1 MGVSTQSTWG
11 LPLGSLVGMFGQAG
25 LLLATLLSLAA
36 AKSRH
41 LACKSPLAYEGTV
54 RYEGCVRFQ
63 CTKKGKRATWR
74 QSPAYD
80 KCCVNNQTLI
90 PAGNSV
96 ATLVSGDNCTR
107 TELTCALLGG
117 RPNIKAE
124 TTDTC
129 KTEIMQKI
137 DQIQNAVNTIETQA
151 INKKIAENKK
161 IILEMKEDC
170 ANGTS
175 LLLNLI
181 EDQCA
186 AQATITT
193 AIATTTSTSTTT
205 KTTTTTTT
213 TTAAGGLVITG
224 GWETDQSVK
233 SVE

>member
-63 CTKKGKRATWR
+63 CTKKGRRATWR

-107 TELTCALLGG
+107 TELSCHLLGG

-129 KTEIMQKI
+129 KTELMQKI
-137 DQIQNAVNTIETQA
+137 DQIQNAVNTQCTS
-151 INKKIAENKK
+151 
-161 IILEMKEDC
+161 
-170 ANGTS
+170 NGPGV
-175 LLLNLI
+175 
-181 EDQCA
+181 
-186 AQATITT
+186 AT
-193 AIATTTSTSTTT
+193 AGPGPGPAGTT
-205 KTTTTTTT
+205 KTILKR
-213 TTAAGGLVITG
+213 GQFG
-224 GWETDQSVK
+224 
-233 SVE
+233 